1 MQLIPGR
8 CINDETAA
16 FHNCVVL
23 VFVIVMW
30 QLLAAFLN
38 GVIFNQVD
46 SLACGFFFLTSDS
59 NSVAER

>member
-1 MQLIPGR
+1 M
-8 CINDETAA
+8 
-16 FHNCVVL
+16 VL